1 MDGWATFN
9 GTKSATIAPPP
20 PNKSWF
26 DSKHVIDPPPAT
38 ITRQRLWEM
47 QYEANP
53 YMRSLSDDVVLARG
67 SEIIGKLAP
76 YFLKSGPGFVETE
89 VVPLLEQMAHFQVE
103 AQARGLDWRKM
114 PRPDVTG

>member
-1 MDGWATFN
+1 
-9 GTKSATIAPPP
+9 
-20 PNKSWF
+20 
-26 DSKHVIDPPPAT
+26 
-38 ITRQRLWEM
+38 M

-76 YFLKSGPGFVETE
+76 YLFKGGPGFVETE

-103 AQARGLDWRKM
+103 AQVRGLDWRKM
-114 PRPDVTG
+114 PRPDVRR